1 MRKIKLFED
10 FKDELPFSLEEIKD
24 IFMEFEDLDMP
35 VKVVGEKG
43 ITTTEVN
50 DDDLSFDF
58 GDVIKVVVTFPIDRI
73 SYRFDHGT
81 DPNVT
86 DIMENFRKKYSDIF
100 NSIEETLKSRGCKV
114 DIKSIMNFYVFTITN
129 S

>member
-1 MRKIKLFED
+1 MKRIKLFED

-58 GDVIKVVVTFPIDRI
+58 GDVIKVVVTFPVDRT
-73 SYRFDHGT
+73 Y
-81 DPNVT
+81 PNV
-86 DIMENFRKKYSDIF
+86 ISKMRSLRKKHSDIF

-114 DIKSIMNFYVFTITN
+114 DIKSVNNFYVFTIT
-129 S
+129 SS

>member
-43 ITTTEVN
+43 ITKTKLE
-50 DDDLSFDF
+50 DDYLKFGFD
-58 GDVIKVVVTFPIDRI
+58 DVIKVVVTFPVDRT
-73 SYRFDHGT
+73 Y
-81 DPNVT
+81 PNV
-86 DIMENFRKKYSDIF
+86 ISKMRSLREKHSDIF

-114 DIKSIMNFYVFTITN
+114 DIKSVNNFYVFTIT
-129 S
+129 SS